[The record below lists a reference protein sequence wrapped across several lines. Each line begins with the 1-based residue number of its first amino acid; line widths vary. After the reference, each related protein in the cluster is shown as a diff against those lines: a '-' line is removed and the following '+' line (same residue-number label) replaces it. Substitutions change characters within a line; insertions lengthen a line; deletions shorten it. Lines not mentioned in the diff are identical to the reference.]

1 MKSENYSQVMIL
13 ESRILMNNYTDEQLS
28 RGSIQMIIDWDD
40 PCKPREYRYFKNT
53 VLTLG
58 RVAMASS
65 LANDIGNQFNFFISR
80 MLFGDGGTVGGVPQ
94 FVDAGRNGLF
104 GITRANL
111 PVIAQV
117 DPLMPTQAIFTSVI
131 GFDQANGFVLSE
143 MALQMNTGDFFSMAT
158 FPDLSKTPQIQIT
171 FNWQLSFV

>member
-1 MKSENYSQVMIL
+1 MKFF
-13 ESRILMNNYTDEQLS
+13 EQQQAI
-28 RGSIQMIIDWDD
+28 GAIEMIIDWDD
-40 PCKPREYRYFKNT
+40 PIKPREYVYFKNT

-65 LANDIGNQFNFFISR
+65 LANEIGLQFNFFITR

-104 GITRANL
+104 GTTRANL

-117 DPLMPTQAIFTSVI
+117 DPLQPTQALFTSVI
-131 GFDQANGFVLSE
+131 GFDQANGFVLNE
-143 MALQMNTGDFFSMAT
+143 MALQLNTGDFFSMAT
-158 FPDLSKTPQIQIT
+158 FPDLSKTPQMQIT
-171 FNWQLSFV
+171 WNWRLSFV